1 MTSQKNFED
10 IKHIIHITSR
20 YEPSCEFCG
29 ERYNREK
36 LYNIDHAVNHY
47 IEKHGY
53 KLLHLGPETNIDKKG
68 NFLNC
73 TVAVVGK

>member
-1 MTSQKNFED
+1 MTSQKNLDD
-10 IKHIIHITSR
+10 IKHIIHITTWH
-20 YEPSCEFCG
+20 EPFCEFC
-29 ERYNREK
+29 EDQHSRKR
-36 LYNIDHAVNHY
+36 LHSLDFAVNHY

-53 KLLHLGPETNIDKKG
+53 KLLYLGQETNIDQQG